1 MCIAHTPLQ
10 MLTLRCLRIIQQ
22 AEQQTVSKAI
32 MLNKYGLNVGAAYV
46 EQSTLLE
53 PNNFI
58 PSWEAGDEEKK
69 EVSNA
74 LRNLRVQ
81 YDQIHRLVME
91 KEYALDQLKVS
102 HTHTLTQVRFRE
114 RDSRLKRKI
123 QARLLLSVLKPNI
136 FDHDEMLQRLSYLT
150 SVLVFSIFR
159 KRFQK
164 PSKNMT
170 TFQRTQAVPAT

>member
-102 HTHTLTQVRFRE
+102 HTHKSLV
-114 RDSRLKRKI
+114 SRMR
-123 QARLLLSVLKPNI
+123 QQT
-136 FDHDEMLQRLSYLT
+136 ET
-150 SVLVFSIFR
+150 
-159 KRFQK
+159 
-164 PSKNMT
+164 
-170 TFQRTQAVPAT
+170 